1 MKIHCV
7 LRVAGDWPEVSRLR
21 FTSHAFFCMSYPTI
35 EALIQQLE
43 DKQQKAEA
51 GGGAKRIQRQHEMG
65 KLTARER
72 LDLLFDPR
80 TFVEIDAL
88 IEHRCTNFNMAST
101 ETPCDGVVTGYGSIN
116 GRLAYAFSQDFT
128 VIGGSLGEMHAKKI
142 TKLQDLAIK
151 TGAPIIGINDS
162 GGARIQEGIDSLYGY
177 GEIFY
182 RNTMASGVIPQIAVL
197 VGPSAGGAVYSPA
210 LMDFVFMA
218 EGIGKMFIT
227 GPEVIKSVTGEEVS
241 AEALGGAMTHT
252 HISGTAHFA
261 CESEENL
268 FQTVRYLLSF
278 LPQNNVQDP
287 VSVETAD
294 DPQRIDEELT
304 GIVPTTPNKPYDVR
318 DIITRVVDRKE
329 FLEVQEQVAPNIVIG
344 FARMLGHSIGIIANQ
359 PKFLAGCLDINASDK
374 AARFIRF
381 CDAFNIPLLTIV
393 DTPGYLPGTAQEY
406 GGIIRHGAKLLYAYS
421 EASVPKVT
429 LIVRKAYGGAYIGMC
444 SRHLG
449 ADMVFAW
456 PQAEIAV
463 MGPQGAANIIF
474 RREIQAADDQD
485 AKRQGKIDEYRQ
497 NFSNPYQAAKH
508 GYVDRVIH
516 PKDTRPNL
524 VSAFEMLSSK
534 REQHP
539 KKKHGNMPL

>member
-1 MKIHCV
+1 M
-7 LRVAGDWPEVSRLR
+7 
-21 FTSHAFFCMSYPTI
+21 
-35 EALIQQLE
+35 
-43 DKQQKAEA
+43 
-51 GGGAKRIQRQHEMG
+51 QRQHDMG

-72 LDLLFDPR
+72 LGLLFDLG

-88 IEHRCTNFNMAST
+88 MEHRSTNFNMAAT
-101 ETPCDGVVTGYGSIN
+101 ETPCDGVVTGYGTIN
-116 GRLAYAFSQDFT
+116 SRLTYAFSQDFT

-142 TKLQDLAIK
+142 TKLQDLALK

-182 RNTMASGVIPQIAVL
+182 RNTMASGVIPQITVL

-218 EGIGKMFIT
+218 KGIGKMFIT

-241 AEALGGAMTHT
+241 AEALGGAITHNR
-252 HISGTAHFA
+252 ISGNAHFA
-261 CESEENL
+261 CDTEDEL
-268 FQTVRYLLSF
+268 FRSVRCLLSF

-294 DPQRIDEELT
+294 DPQRIDEDLVD
-304 GIVPTTPNKPYDVR
+304 IVPTNPNKPYDVR
-318 DIITRVVDRKE
+318 DILTRIVDRGD
-329 FLEVQEQVAPNIVIG
+329 FLEVQELFAQNIVIG

-359 PKFLAGCLDINASDK
+359 PQVLAGCLDINASDK

-381 CDAFNIPLLTIV
+381 CDAFNIPLLTVV

-406 GGIIRHGAKLLYAYS
+406 GGIIRHGAKLLYSYS

-449 ADMVFAW
+449 ADMVIAW

-474 RREIQAADDQD
+474 RREIKAAEDQD
-485 AKRQGKIDEYRQ
+485 AKRQEKIDEYRQ
-497 NFSNPYQAAKH
+497 NFSNPYQAAKR
-508 GYVDRVIH
+508 GYVDRVIN

-534 REQHP
+534 REQRP